1 MNSPLHYMGNKSKLI
16 DDLKSYFPEENEC
29 DTFIDLFGGSGCV
42 SINVNYKNIIYN
54 EINNN
59 VVKLLNIF
67 KDYDSEEIINHIKK
81 RIKEYELP
89 YESCDIRV
97 KHYTKEKKD
106 KGQNAYNVFRE
117 FYNKS
122 DKNILDLY
130 TLTFFSFCN
139 LIRFNS
145 KDEFNMPFG
154 NRCFLKENEQD
165 IINACYIFKNK
176 NIYLNNKDAFEILN
190 SIQTYSPK
198 VYIYLDPPYSN
209 TMAIY
214 NESRAYGGW
223 SLEDDEKLFSELDR
237 ITKLGVK
244 WALSNVLE
252 NKDKTNDHIE
262 KWALKN
268 GYKIIEMDR
277 NYAALGKGN
286 AKSKEVLILNYKPKF
301 EQTNIFNFIEEE

>member
-16 DDLKSYFPEENEC
+16 DDLKSYFPEEDEC

-67 KDYDSEEIINHIKK
+67 KDYDSEEIISHIKK

-97 KHYTKEKKD
+97 KHYTEEKKD
-106 KGQNAYNVFRE
+106 KGQNAYNMFRE

-122 DKNILDLY
+122 DKDILDLY

-244 WALSNVLE
+244 WSLSNVLE

-277 NYAALGKGN
+277 NYAALGKGVAN
-286 AKSKEVLILNYKPKF
+286 SREVLILNYPPKF
-301 EQTNIFNFIEEE
+301 EQLSLFDFID

>member
-16 DDLKSYFPEENEC
+16 DDLKFYFPEDNEC

-59 VVKLLNIF
+59 VVKLLSIF
-67 KDYDSEEIINHIKK
+67 KDYDSKEIIEHIQK
-81 RIKEYELP
+81 RIKEFELP
-89 YESCDIRV
+89 YESCDVRV
-97 KHYTKEKKD
+97 KHYTEEKKD
-106 KGQNAYNVFRE
+106 KGQNAYNMFRE

-223 SLEDDEKLFSELDR
+223 SLEDDEKLFNELDR

-244 WALSNVLE
+244 WSLSNVLE

-262 KWALKN
+262 QGALKN
-268 GYKIIEMDR
+268 NYKIIELDR
-277 NYAALGKGN
+277 NYAALGKGVAN
-286 AKSKEVLILNYKPKF
+286 SREILILNYQPKF
-301 EQTNIFNFIEEE
+301 EQTNIFDFMEEE

>member
-16 DDLKSYFPEENEC
+16 DDLKFYFPEDNEC

-67 KDYDSEEIINHIKK
+67 KDYDSEEIIKHIHK
-81 RIKEYELP
+81 RIKEYDLP

-97 KHYTKEKKD
+97 KHYTEEKKD
-106 KGQNAYNVFRE
+106 KGQNAYNMFRE

-190 SIQTYSPK
+190 SIQTYSPN

-214 NESRAYGGW
+214 NENRAYGGW
-223 SLEDDEKLFSELDR
+223 GIEDDTRLFDELDR
-237 ITKLGVK
+237 VTKLGVK
-244 WALSNVLE
+244 WSLSNVLE
-252 NKDKTNDHIE
+252 NKDKTNEHIE
-262 KWALKN
+262 QWAMKN
-268 GYKIIEMDR
+268 NYKIIELDR
-277 NYAALGKGN
+277 NYAALGKGVAN
-286 AKSKEVLILNYKPKF
+286 SKEVLILNYQPKF
-301 EQTNIFNFIEEE
+301 EQTNIFEFMEE

>member
-1 MNSPLHYMGNKSKLI
+1 M
-16 DDLKSYFPEENEC
+16 
-29 DTFIDLFGGSGCV
+29 
-42 SINVNYKNIIYN
+42 
-54 EINNN
+54 
-59 VVKLLNIF
+59 
-67 KDYDSEEIINHIKK
+67 
-81 RIKEYELP
+81 
-89 YESCDIRV
+89 
-97 KHYTKEKKD
+97 KHYTEEKKD
-106 KGQNAYNVFRE
+106 KGQNAYNMFRE

-190 SIQTYSPK
+190 SIQTYSPNI
-198 VYIYLDPPYSN
+198 YIYLDPPYSN

-223 SLEDDEKLFSELDR
+223 SIDDDKRLFDELDR
-237 ITKLGVK
+237 ISKLGVK
-244 WALSNVLE
+244 WSLSNVLE

-262 KWALKN
+262 QWALKN
-268 GYKIIEMDR
+268 NYKIIELDR
-277 NYAALGKGN
+277 NYASLGKGSAN
-286 AKSKEVLILNYKPKF
+286 SREILILNYQPRF
-301 EQTNIFNFIEEE
+301 EQTTIFDFIEE